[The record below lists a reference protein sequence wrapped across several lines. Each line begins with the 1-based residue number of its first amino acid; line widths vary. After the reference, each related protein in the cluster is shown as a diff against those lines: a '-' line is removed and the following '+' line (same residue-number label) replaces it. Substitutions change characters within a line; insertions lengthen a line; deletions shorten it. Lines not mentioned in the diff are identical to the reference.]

1 MAPSRGFIPRRRGSG
16 VVTEELEGETLLYVE
31 ETHRAFCLNA
41 PAAKVWQSIDG
52 ERDLESIA
60 ASTALNAP
68 LVDRTLQEL
77 GEAGLLDVA
86 PEASLPEVDLSRRRM
101 VRAGLVAIPLILA
114 ITVPRAAEAA
124 SNCTVGLPAGPRCTP
139 ALPCC
144 NGLCN
149 IPSGTCG

>member
-1 MAPSRGFIPRRRGSG
+1 
-16 VVTEELEGETLLYVE
+16 VW
-31 ETHRAFCLNA
+31 RA
-41 PAAKVWQSIDG
+41 IDG
-52 ERDLESIA
+52 ERDPESIA
-60 ASTALNAP
+60 SSAEVEPP
-68 LVDRTLQEL
+68 LVHRTLREL
-77 GEAGLLDVA
+77 AEAGLLEAA
-86 PEASLPEVDLSRRRM
+86 PEAMLEVDLSRRRM

>member
-41 PAAKVWQSIDG
+41 PAARVWRAIDG
-52 ERDLESIA
+52 ERDPESIA
-60 ASTALNAP
+60 SSAEVEPP
-68 LVDRTLQEL
+68 LVHRTLREL
-77 GEAGLLDVA
+77 AEAGLLEAA
-86 PEASLPEVDLSRRRM
+86 PEAILEVDLSRRRM

-124 SNCTVGLPAGPRCTP
+124 SNCTVGLPGGPACTP
-139 ALPCC
+139 TLPCC
-144 NGLCN
+144 SGLCN
-149 IPSGTCG
+149 QQAGTCG